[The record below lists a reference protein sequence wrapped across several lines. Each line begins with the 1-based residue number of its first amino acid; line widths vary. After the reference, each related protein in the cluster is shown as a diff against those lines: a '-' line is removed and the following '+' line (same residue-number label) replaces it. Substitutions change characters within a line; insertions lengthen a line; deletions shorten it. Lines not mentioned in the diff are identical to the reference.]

1 MEYAVSL
8 TVNVI
13 VNSDSEAAAVQQ
25 AVNLV
30 EKHDCVYVVGINSIQ
45 LNDYMLDA

>member
-13 VNSDSEAAAVQQ
+13 VNSDSETAAVQQ

-30 EKHDCVYVVGINSIQ
+30 ETQDRVYVVGINSSQ
-45 LNDYMLDA
+45 LNDYMMEA